1 MGFSSTFFSFLKGEK
16 SQAELDAYRQAM
28 KHINDLEAALQA
40 QVINRPLE
48 PGQGPWSRPKNHQQA
63 MAYTWIARALATIA
77 TTLLDSDAKE
87 DPDTVGYLPLV
98 TFGQVKELYAQVP
111 QFVHMAWEALANPRF
126 QAPRALPLPLGP
138 RIEAEGKC
146 PLVHL
151 KGIHAAAVALDQV
164 GQARLGAYLQSVQ
177 ASGVS
182 PPDDVKGYLSD
193 LAQLWA
199 RAQSKVAFSNQQL
212 MAVVM
217 GGNVTMETHEE
228 AENRLWDALADHFLV
243 GQFIAMPELLT
254 SSAMAGANATG
265 RLVPQEER
273 WFMSDP
279 DAVRDLRNTQFG
291 EQEIREFW
299 VRKAWRTTPQE
310 ERYLAQTGAM
320 KKEGLIS
327 VVSRW
332 STTPFDAVYQTLQPV
347 VILDRPMDRGTEF
360 HLNMDEN
367 HDELDVGSPRFRR
380 TSGYQEDHEEGHVGD
395 PSGHH

>member
-1 MGFSSTFFSFLKGEK
+1 MSFSNSFYAFLKGEK
-16 SQAELDAYRQAM
+16 SQAELDAYRHAM

-40 QVINRPLE
+40 QVINQPL
-48 PGQGPWSRPKNHQQA
+48 GQGKGPWSRPKHHQQA

-98 TFGQVKELYAQVP
+98 TFGQIKELYAQVP

-126 QAPRALPLPLGP
+126 VAQRALPLPLGP
-138 RIEAEGKC
+138 RIEAQGKC

-177 ASGVS
+177 ASGVT

-217 GGNVTMETHEE
+217 GGNVPLETHEE

-254 SSAMAGANATG
+254 SSAMAGVNATG

-310 ERYLAQTGAM
+310 ERYLAQTAAM

-332 STTPFDAVYQTLQPV
+332 STTPFDAVYQTLHPV

-380 TSGYQEDHEEGHVGD
+380 TTGYQEDHEEGHVGD

>member
-1 MGFSSTFFSFLKGEK
+1 M
-16 SQAELDAYRQAM
+16 
-28 KHINDLEAALQA
+28 
-40 QVINRPLE
+40 
-48 PGQGPWSRPKNHQQA
+48 
-63 MAYTWIARALATIA
+63 
-77 TTLLDSDAKE
+77 
-87 DPDTVGYLPLV
+87 
-98 TFGQVKELYAQVP
+98 
-111 QFVHMAWEALANPRF
+111 
-126 QAPRALPLPLGP
+126 
-138 RIEAEGKC
+138 
-146 PLVHL
+146 
-151 KGIHAAAVALDQV
+151 
-164 GQARLGAYLQSVQ
+164 YLQSVQ
-177 ASGVS
+177 ACGVS

-217 GGNVTMETHEE
+217 GGNVPMETHEE

-265 RLVPQEER
+265 RLVTQEER
-273 WFMSDP
+273 WFMSDA

-310 ERYLAQTGAM
+310 ERYLAQTAAM

-367 HDELDVGSPRFRR
+367 HDEMDVGSPRFRR